1 MVRLLQQSDNRDSM
15 KRSEHISLF
24 ILPTNL
30 HYPNVCT
37 RLLNNQLVRLEPQ
50 ESYTES

>member
-1 MVRLLQQSDNRDSM
+1 MVRLLQQSDNGDSM
-15 KRSEHISLF
+15 KRSEYISLF
-24 ILPTNL
+24 ILRTTL

-37 RLLNNQLVRLEPQ
+37 KLLNNQLVRLELQ